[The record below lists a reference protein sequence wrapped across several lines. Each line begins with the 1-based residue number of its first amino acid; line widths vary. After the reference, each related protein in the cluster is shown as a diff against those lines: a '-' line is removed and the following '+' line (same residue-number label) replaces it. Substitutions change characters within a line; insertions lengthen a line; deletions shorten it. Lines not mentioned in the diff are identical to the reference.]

1 MFLTILTSLII
12 LFCILHCF
20 IRYRREGQL
29 LNQFPGPKEYPIIG
43 NMHHF
48 QVSNEELMKKYWQ
61 LGEEFYPIFKM
72 WSFFFSSII
81 LLDPEDIKIFMKS
94 RELTTKYIPY
104 NYMQSWLATGLLTSG
119 GEKWQ
124 QRRKILTPTFHVDII
139 QHFLVTFNEE
149 AQFLVRSLREQAQE
163 QDDGSIVQDLL
174 QLITKHSL
182 NIICETILGI
192 SLKEKGQL
200 ESEYRNAVHGYGKI
214 IPFRFARPWYHLDRL
229 FALSPTGRLEKKLLK
244 TLHSFSKNIIAE
256 RMRYHEQTN
265 YKYLRNLNQI
275 NEENEKIA
283 EKLEKNNKRTGLKK
297 KLCLLDLL
305 IVSYLD
311 NKQIDYDGIREE
323 VDTFMFEGHDTT
335 AMVLCFALSLF
346 AKHQNVQENI
356 RSEVDMVMQ
365 REGCCQLTTSMLR
378 DFSYLERCVKESLR
392 LYPSVHTI
400 FRYLNEDLQ
409 LTKYVVPA
417 GSNCQVS
424 IYNVHRNPIYWPNP
438 EVFDPDRF
446 LPENIKERHPYSFIP
461 FSAGMRNCIGQKF
474 AMFELKVL
482 IAHILHNFRLEP
494 VDEVDDVIISA
505 DITLTP
511 SKPLHVR
518 FIPI

>member
-1 MFLTILTSLII
+1 MFLMILTSLI
-12 LFCILHCF
+12 LFLFILHCY
-20 IRYRREGQL
+20 IRYRREGRL
-29 LNQFPGPKEYPIIG
+29 LNQIPGPKEYPLIG

-48 QVSNEELMKKYWQ
+48 QVPNEIFMKKYWNF
-61 LGEEFYPIFKM
+61 GEEFYPIFKI
-72 WSFFFSSII
+72 WSLFFSSII
-81 LLDPEDIKIFMKS
+81 LLHPEDIKIFMTSKK
-94 RELTTKYIPY
+94 LTNKYVPY
-104 NYMQSWLATGLLTSG
+104 KYMESWLSTGLLTSG

-124 QRRKILTPTFHVDII
+124 QRRKILTPTFHFDII
-139 QHFLVTFNEE
+139 KHFLVTFNEE
-149 AQFLVRSLREQAQE
+149 AQFLVRSLREEAQE
-163 QDDGSIVQDLL
+163 QDDGFIVVDLL

-192 SLKEKGQL
+192 SLKEKGNL

-214 IPFRFARPWYHLDRL
+214 IPYRFVRPWYHFDKL
-229 FALSPTGRLEKKLLK
+229 FAFSPTGRLEKKLLK
-244 TLHSFSKNIIAE
+244 TLHNFSKNIIAE
-256 RMRYHEQTN
+256 RMRFHEQTD
-265 YKYLRNLNQI
+265 YKYLQNLNQV
-275 NEENEKIA
+275 NEENEIIS
-283 EKLEKNNKRTGLKK
+283 EELEEYNKRTGLKR

-305 IVSYLD
+305 IVLNLE

-346 AKHQNVQENI
+346 AKHRNVQENI
-356 RSEVDMVMQ
+356 RREVNTVMQ
-365 REGCCQLTTSMLR
+365 REDCKLTTSMLQ
-378 DFSYLERCVKESLR
+378 DCSYLERCIKESLR

-409 LTKYVVPA
+409 LSNYVVPA
-417 GSNCQVS
+417 GSSCQVS

-438 EVFDPDRF
+438 DIFDPDRF
-446 LPENIKERHPYSFIP
+446 LPENMKERHPYSYIP

-482 IAHILHNFRLEP
+482 IAHILHNFNLEP
-494 VDEVDDVIISA
+494 VDELEDVIINA
-505 DITLTP
+505 DITMNP
-511 SKPLHVR
+511 SKPLHVK